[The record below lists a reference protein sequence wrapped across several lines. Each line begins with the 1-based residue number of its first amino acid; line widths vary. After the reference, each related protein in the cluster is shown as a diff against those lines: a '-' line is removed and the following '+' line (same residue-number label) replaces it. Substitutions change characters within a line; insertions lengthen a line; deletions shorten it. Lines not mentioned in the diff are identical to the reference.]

1 MQAIIPHVRSR
12 SHPYAWGCI
21 SVNPDPPR
29 VGEVTR
35 ITFPLLNP
43 GPDDQT
49 VERIEVRVAQF
60 GIGVQWEQLAPI
72 GPFALPADPDR
83 VVEASV
89 EWTPT
94 AGGHRCV
101 RAQVYVAGL
110 AEPCTVG
117 CNLHVIE
124 AAADERT
131 WSVPF
136 RLGNPEPERAPI
148 VFQIGGNNPATVG
161 AAVRVAGRVVPLD
174 QPLWLGPGEEV
185 EAELVLRA
193 QLDGAL
199 NTVRTVEAWVHGH
212 LIDGIQV
219 TVRRP
224 AAAEM
229 GVGDL
234 PALPVHE
241 DAELREPIAAFAR

>member
-1 MQAIIPHVRSR
+1 MHAIIPHVRSR
-12 SHPYAWGCI
+12 SHSYAWGCI

-49 VERIEVRVAQF
+49 IERIDVKVAQF
-60 GIGVQWEQLAPI
+60 GIGVQWEQLPAI
-72 GPFALPADPDR
+72 GPLALPAQPGR
-83 VVEASV
+83 VVEAAV

-94 AGGHRCV
+94 VGGHRCV
-101 RAQVYVAGL
+101 RAQIYVAGQ

-124 AAADERT
+124 AGAEERT

-136 RLGNPEPERAPI
+136 RLGNPERERAPI
-148 VFQIGGNNPATVG
+148 HFQIGGNNLVMVEATV
-161 AAVRVAGRVVPLD
+161 RVDGRVVPLD
-174 QPLWLGPGEEV
+174 QPVWLAPGEEV
-185 EAELVLRA
+185 EAELLLRA
-193 QLDGAL
+193 KRAGAL
-199 NTVRTVEAWVHGH
+199 NHVRTVEAWVHGH

-219 TVRRP
+219 TVHRP
-224 AAAEM
+224 AVATIGAD
-229 GVGDL
+229 DL
-234 PALPVHE
+234 PAQPFHE
-241 DAELREPIAAFAR
+241 DAAVREPVAAFAR